1 MHFIILAIFL
11 GLAAI
16 IVWVADYTPSAA
28 DDAPQRWTFS
38 IGALPAARST
48 GPSTTRSAS

>member
-16 IVWVADYTPSAA
+16 IVWVADLRPS
-28 DDAPQRWTFS
+28 
-38 IGALPAARST
+38 ARST
-48 GPSTTRSAS
+48 RHSD